1 MRGPFKSQ
9 VAGIEMRQPD
19 KAAPVD
25 ELDLVSDPA
34 DQPAVAQIA
43 HRAVDM
49 DRRIAQDIGKF
60 FLQQRQ
66 GKGVVLGRAD
76 AGQADVKFAE
86 QMGQMRARA
95 QRRRRDQPLPVDR
108 RVDRGRHP

>member
-49 DRRIAQDIGKF
+49 DRRAAKDIF
-60 FLQQRQ
+60 RLFLQQRQ
-66 GKGVVLGRAD
+66 GKDVLLRRAD
-76 AGQADVKFAE
+76 AGQANVRFAE
-86 QMGQMRARA
+86 QMRQLR
-95 QRRRRDQPLPVDR
+95 QLRRRTQ
-108 RVDRGRHP
+108 

>member
-34 DQPAVAQIA
+34 DQPAVAQI
-43 HRAVDM
+43 R
-49 DRRIAQDIGKF
+49 
-60 FLQQRQ
+60 
-66 GKGVVLGRAD
+66 
-76 AGQADVKFAE
+76 
-86 QMGQMRARA
+86 
-95 QRRRRDQPLPVDR
+95 
-108 RVDRGRHP
+108 

>member
-34 DQPAVAQIA
+34 DQPAIAQVA

-49 DRRIAQDIGKF
+49 DRCIAKDIGQF
-60 FLQQRQ
+60 LLQQRQ
-66 GKGVVLGRAD
+66 GKAVVLGGAD
-76 AGQADVKFAE
+76 AGQADVKFAN

-108 RVDRGRHP
+108 RVDCGRHP

>member
-43 HRAVDM
+43 NRAVDM
-49 DRRIAQDIGKF
+49 DRRAAKDIF
-60 FLQQRQ
+60 RLFLQQRQ
-66 GKGVVLGRAD
+66 GKDVLLRRAD
-76 AGQADVKFAE
+76 AGQANVRFAE
-86 QMGQMRARA
+86 QMRQL
-95 QRRRRDQPLPVDR
+95 RRRTQ
-108 RVDRGRHP
+108 